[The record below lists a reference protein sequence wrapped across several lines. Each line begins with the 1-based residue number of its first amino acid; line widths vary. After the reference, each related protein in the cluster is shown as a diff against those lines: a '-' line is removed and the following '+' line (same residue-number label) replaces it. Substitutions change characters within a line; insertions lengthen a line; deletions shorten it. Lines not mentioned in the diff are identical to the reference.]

1 MPAAGGRPET
11 LTRLDSKDGNRSHS
25 LPQMLPD
32 GRAVLYTTSSSNYSD
47 GQTVVMSLAT
57 GETHVVLDQGIDA
70 RYIPSGHLVYVHDGT
85 LMAAPFDLKGL
96 RVTGTPV
103 AIVKGVMQALRTG
116 SISVSDTGAGQ
127 FSVSNTGALVYV
139 PGAPVPELRMS
150 LVWVSR
156 NGTVTPT
163 TLPPGPYG
171 DHAFRQ
177 TRSEFCCYGSR
188 RILIHDLAR
197 GGLMPVAPGIWST
210 FTPDGKQ
217 ITVNEPSGFVST
229 SIEGGATDHF
239 ASRCACGAHAAGSW
253 SPDGQTLLFT
263 KFVADGVWE
272 IRAVS
277 RTGGDRK
284 VHPAGNAPI
293 NERYPQ
299 FSPDGEWF
307 VYSSNER
314 GEEEVYV
321 ERYRGAAERYPIS
334 TNGGTAPAWA
344 PSGREVFYETP
355 APERERIKMMA
366 VDVTLSPA
374 FTAGIPHVL
383 FEGHTSLG
391 HPTGTTTCRAT
402 VASSC
407 FKDQKRHPRR
417 RSRRWFWCSTGSRS

>member
-1 MPAAGGRPET
+1 
-11 LTRLDSKDGNRSHS
+11 
-25 LPQMLPD
+25 MLPD
-32 GRAVLYTTSSSNYSD
+32 GRAVLYTTSSPNYSD

-85 LMAAPFDLKGL
+85 LMAAPFDLQGL

-103 AIVKGVMQALRTG
+103 VIVKGLMQALRTG
-116 SISVSDTGAGQ
+116 FISVGDTGAGQ

-139 PGAPVPELRMS
+139 PGAPVPDLRMS

-171 DHAFRQ
+171 GPRLSPDAKRVLLFGNQ
-177 TRSEFCCYGSR
+177 
-188 RILIHDLAR
+188 RILIHDLVR
-197 GGLMPVAPGIWST
+197 GGLMPVAPGTWFT
-210 FTPDGKQ
+210 LTPDGKQ

-229 SIEGGATDHF
+229 SIEGGVTDHF
-239 ASRCACGAHAAGSW
+239 AVDAPGVHTAGSW
-253 SPDGQTLLFT
+253 SPDNQTLLFT
-263 KFVADGVWE
+263 RFIADGVWE

-277 RTGGDRK
+277 HTGGDRK

-314 GEEEVYV
+314 GEEQIYV
-321 ERYRGAAERYPIS
+321 ERYRGATERYAIS
-334 TNGGTAPAWA
+334 TNGGTAPVWA
-344 PSGREVFYETP
+344 PNGREVFYETP
-355 APERERIKMMA
+355 AAEPEHMKMMA

-374 FTAGIPHVL
+374 FKAGIPHVL
-383 FEGHTSLG
+383 FEGHYN
-391 HPTGTTTCRAT
+391 PGTPHRHYDVSPDGRFLMLQGPQAPP
-402 VASSC
+402 SSPVTQMVLVLNW
-407 FKDQKRHPRR
+407 FEELKRLAPSDR
-417 RSRRWFWCSTGSRS
+417 